1 VVQHLVET
9 VLANVFDLSEDDII
23 EVLKFVVK
31 HHRNCISPD
40 AMQVDSLPAEGPSLS
55 KYLRTIIS
63 YPTSPSPLRLAIRL
77 HMSDVE
83 DVMCVMDLLDGWV
96 KEWAEE
102 EVGLLPPLS
111 RRDESGAIVWGVPA
125 VKEPNPNLPPFERVR
140 SVPGL
145 YALRRLTEL
154 TASLVPP
161 SSARHLFP

>member
-1 VVQHLVET
+1 VVQYLVEA

-31 HHRNCISPD
+31 HHRNCTSPD
-40 AMQVDSLPAEGPSLS
+40 AMQVDPPAEGPSLS
-55 KYLRTIIS
+55 KYLCTIIS
-63 YPTSPSPLRLAIRL
+63 YPTSPSPLRLAIRR

-83 DVMCVMDLLDGWV
+83 DVVYVMDILNGWV

-125 VKEPNPNLPPFERVR
+125 VKEPNPNLPPFERVS

-145 YALRRLTEL
+145 YA
-154 TASLVPP
+154 
-161 SSARHLFP
+161 